1 MIARGDGLTR
11 DDAFELVAATM
22 EHFRDAGFRYV
33 VVEAS
38 KQWTS
43 AWPKPGPTPTPAPP
57 SRTVAVDHTIG
68 RRNVVMSAANRSG
81 SSYAAKWPPRG
92 MDVYRLRL

>member
-1 MIARGDGLTR
+1 
-11 DDAFELVAATM
+11 M

-33 VVEAS
+33 AVEAS
-38 KQWTS
+38 KQWTGAACAALAGCVRTRAIS
-43 AWPKPGPTPTPAPP
+43 DER
-57 SRTVAVDHTIG
+57 RTVAVGHTIG